1 LRSSADIEMQA
12 APSASQVGKVR
23 IALRF
28 ARVVL
33 HLLRGLAISA
43 FLFPL
48 TGAAYREQCVRTWS
62 AQLLAILRVQLQPMP
77 EDAQLPARAALIVA
91 NHISWLDIFV
101 INALRPCRFVAKAD
115 IRHWPVLGWLCAKA
129 GTIFIARG
137 RQREV
142 RRVYQGLV
150 TALQAGERI
159 AFFPEGTTAAQGT
172 LLPFHANL
180 FEAAIEAQ
188 VPVQPC
194 ALRYLDGEGELHR
207 AADFIGDTS
216 FVDSLLLILRS
227 SPMRAEIVPLPLI
240 ASEGAHRR
248 DLSVQARAAIA
259 AALMLPADANSTTVP
274 AAADS

>member
-1 LRSSADIEMQA
+1 M
-12 APSASQVGKVR
+12 R

-28 ARVVL
+28 ARVIL

-48 TGAAYREQCVRTWS
+48 ASARYRERCIRTWS
-62 AQLLAILRVQLQPMP
+62 AQLLAILRVQVQPVP
-77 EDAQLPARAALIVA
+77 HGVELPSSAALVVA

-101 INALRPCRFVAKAD
+101 INALQPCRFVAKSD
-115 IRHWPVLGWLCAKA
+115 IRHWPVLGWLCEKA

-150 TALQAGERI
+150 TALQDGERI

-194 ALRYLDGEGELHR
+194 ALRYLDDQGRLHR
-207 AADFIGDTS
+207 AADFIGDTT
-216 FVDSLLLILRS
+216 FVDSLMMILRS
-227 SPMRAEIVPLPLI
+227 SPMRAEIATLSQLS
-240 ASEGAHRR
+240 ALGAHRR
-248 DLSVQARAAIA
+248 DLSAQARTAIA
-259 AALMLPADANSTTVP
+259 AALSLSEGVSSETVP
-274 AAADS
+274 AAADN